1 MRERNIEQLPLSTHP
16 SQGSASNSRTRPVR
30 GLNQQ
35 PFALRNSAQPSEP
48 HGRGLSVNS

>member
-1 MRERNIEQLPLSTHP
+1 MRESNIEQLPLSTHP

-35 PFALRNSAQPSEP
+35 PFASEP
-48 HGRGLSVNS
+48 HGHGLSVNS